1 MIDLYYWGTPNG
13 HKITI
18 ALEEMGLSYQIL
30 PVNILEN
37 DQFQPDFLA
46 ISPNNKIPA
55 IVDQDGP
62 DHRSIS
68 IFESGAILQYLGRK
82 TGMFYPTDE
91 IKRIQVEQ
99 WLMWQ
104 MGGLGPMLGQNH
116 HFSRFAPE
124 RIPYATERYVNETK
138 RLYGVL
144 DKQLVGQDYVTGEYS
159 IADMAIFP
167 WLLRYEWQ
175 GIDLADYPEISRYIE
190 RMQARPAVQKALA
203 IQVS

>member
-13 HKITI
+13 HKISI
-18 ALEEMGLSYQIL
+18 ALEEMGLEYQII
-30 PVNILEN
+30 PINILEN
-37 DQFQPDFLA
+37 DQFQSDFLA

-62 DHRSIS
+62 NGRAIS

-82 TGMFYPTDE
+82 TGLFYPADE
-91 IKRIQVEQ
+91 VKRIQVEQ

-175 GIDLADYPEISRYIE
+175 GIDLADYPEVSRYIE

>member
-1 MIDLYYWGTPNG
+1 
-13 HKITI
+13 
-18 ALEEMGLSYQIL
+18 
-30 PVNILEN
+30 
-37 DQFQPDFLA
+37 
-46 ISPNNKIPA
+46 
-55 IVDQDGP
+55 
-62 DHRSIS
+62 
-68 IFESGAILQYLGRK
+68 
-82 TGMFYPTDE
+82 
-91 IKRIQVEQ
+91 
-99 WLMWQ
+99 MWQ

-175 GIDLADYPEISRYIE
+175 GIDLADYPEVSHYIE